1 MMKMPMRTKANLQGF
16 ARVRHQTGRGE
27 LSQVAPFRREND
39 EKAGPNNDLTG
50 RQARGQHQ

>member
-1 MMKMPMRTKANLQGF
+1 MKMPMRTKANLQGF